1 MDFVP
6 FEVIGYSKTMRGP
19 VHAHFAVMQDNWDDY
34 GFKTTYQLYHNNNG
48 RADLIGTI
56 KILRRGQKTGYEN
69 ELKIGQRFDK
79 LSDEFCSAG
88 QSLDYYE
95 RLARLPSELRQM
107 ALYGLR
113 DIVANP
119 SIRSEFRNELGYSKS
134 LFRDTDENVD
144 HIGLADALLRGS
156 FDTLPA
162 THLSLTFHP
171 TGWENALEFSFD
183 APATK
188 YDIDL
193 IWDPKRRIK
202 VGLPR
207 RIAVLIGRN
216 GSGKSTL
223 LMRFA
228 RVAYASPDE
237 RIESPILRALGSISP
252 HGLGFTRIIAISYS
266 AFDSF
271 QIPGTTVSDR
281 ERIVSDLETQA
292 GRFVFCGLRD
302 IAAEVR
308 RDLAED
314 DKAPNQSDRSKTSLL
329 KPIEKLA
336 DEFVEITQ
344 KIFNS
349 PGKFDLLLYAIEPVL
364 VEPSFGSDNSAQ
376 FLKDLTDDTREN
388 FLRLS
393 TGHKIVLHIIA
404 SLVLH
409 IEPKSIVLF
418 DEPESHLHPP
428 LLAALMHAIRAVLD
442 KRDAFAI
449 LATHS
454 PVVLQ
459 ETLSRHV
466 KKIRRDG
473 DIIKVEATVS
483 ETFGENVGLLTY
495 DAFQLT
501 AGATDY
507 HLALQN
513 LANQYSSL
521 EEIEALFDRGLSSQ
535 ARAYIMSLLAEKK
548 SG

>member
-1 MDFVP
+1 MDTVP
-6 FEVIGYSKTMRGP
+6 FEVIGYSRTMREP

-34 GFKTTYQLYHNNNG
+34 GFKTSYQLYHNNDG

-56 KILRRGQKTGYEN
+56 KILRRGQQTGYEN
-69 ELKIGQRFDK
+69 ELKIGQRFEK

-88 QSLDYYE
+88 QTLDYYE
-95 RLARLPSELRQM
+95 RLARLPPTLRQM
-107 ALYGLR
+107 ALTGLR
-113 DIVANP
+113 DIVADP
-119 SIRSEFRNELGYSKS
+119 SIRSLFRDELGYHKS
-134 LFRDTDENVD
+134 LFRDTNESVD
-144 HIGLADALLRGS
+144 HIVLAEALLRGS
-156 FDTLPA
+156 YDTLPA
-162 THLSLTFHP
+162 TDLKLTFQP
-171 TGWENALEFSFD
+171 TGWDNALEFSFD
-183 APATK
+183 APQTR
-188 YDIDL
+188 YDASL
-193 IWDPKRRIK
+193 IWDHTKRARNQ
-202 VGLPR
+202 LPR

-237 RIESPILRALGSISP
+237 RTESTILRSLGSIAP

-271 QIPGTTVSDR
+271 QIPGTSVSDR
-281 ERIVSDLETQA
+281 EQIVKDIESHA

-308 RDLAED
+308 RDLSDE

-329 KPIEKLA
+329 KPIERLA
-336 DEFVEITQ
+336 DEFAEIIQ
-344 KIFNS
+344 KIGS
-349 PGKFDLLLYAIEPVL
+349 VPAKLDLLLFAIEPVL
-364 VEPSFGSDNSAQ
+364 VEPSFSIDDSHL
-376 FLKDLTDDTREN
+376 FIKDIFDDTREK
-388 FLRLS
+388 FLKLS

-428 LLAALMHAIRAVLD
+428 LLAALMHAIRAVLNH
-442 KRDAFAI
+442 RDAFAI
-449 LATHS
+449 VATHS

-459 ETLSRHV
+459 ETLARHV

-473 DIIKVEATVS
+473 DIIRVEETAA

-501 AGATDY
+501 AGTTDFHGVLQSLATHY
-507 HLALQN
+507 T
-513 LANQYSSL
+513 SL
-521 EEIEALFDRGLSSQ
+521 DEIEALFDRGLSSQ

-548 SG
+548 VG